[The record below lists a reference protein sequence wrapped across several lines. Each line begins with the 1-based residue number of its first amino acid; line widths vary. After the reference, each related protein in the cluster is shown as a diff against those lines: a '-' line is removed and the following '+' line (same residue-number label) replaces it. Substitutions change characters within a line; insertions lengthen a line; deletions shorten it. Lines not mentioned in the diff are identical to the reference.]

1 MKKAEEEQMMKKSG
15 NKMADMPMT
24 GLVLNI
30 SLPLMLSLL
39 IQSLYN
45 IVDSIF
51 VSRLGEAALTATS
64 VAYPVQLLMIAVGV
78 GTGVGVNAL
87 LSRSLGAKDEI
98 KIRQTAAI
106 GVMLAVISS
115 IVFMLLGIFFAGWF
129 AEQSA
134 DDAVIASYA
143 AQYLRVCMVISIGSL
158 LATMF
163 QRFLQASGDAFWSMI
178 SLIVGAVTNIILDPL
193 LIFGIGPFPRMEVT
207 GAAVATVIGQCMSA
221 AAGIILNRRFNP
233 GVTISFRDFRP
244 EWSTVKQI
252 YQVGLPTIVT
262 QAVGSVM
269 VAAINAILMP
279 VSSTAVAF
287 FGIYYKLQSFLF
299 MPMNGL
305 GQAAIPI
312 IGYSYG
318 AGRKDRIM
326 SAIRT
331 ALPIGAGTA
340 LFGTALFMVFPR
352 VFLSLFA
359 ASEEMMAIGVPALR
373 IISVS
378 FVLASVTMIL
388 GYAMSGLG
396 SGMVNMIGTI
406 LRQLVPLIPLFAL
419 AVRFLPFKSTWY
431 TIWISE
437 LCGCLYAVL
446 ASRNILKK
454 KGIC

>member
-1 MKKAEEEQMMKKSG
+1 MKQTG
-15 NKMADMPMT
+15 NKMSDMPMT
-24 GLVLNI
+24 GLVLNM
-30 SLPLMLSLL
+30 SLPLMASLL

-87 LSRSLGAKDEI
+87 LSRSLGAKDEE
-98 KIRQTAAI
+98 KIRQTAAT

-115 IVFMLLGIFFAGWF
+115 TVFMLLGIFFAGWF
-129 AEQSA
+129 ADRSA
-134 DDAVIASYA
+134 DDPVIASYA
-143 AQYLRVCMVISIGSL
+143 AQYLRICMIISIGSL

-178 SLIVGAVTNIILDPL
+178 SLVVGAVTNIVLDPL
-193 LIFGIGPFPRMEVT
+193 LIFGIGPFPRMEVA

-233 GVTISFRDFRP
+233 EVKVSFRNFRP
-244 EWSTVKQI
+244 ERLTIKQI
-252 YQVGLPTIVT
+252 YQVGLPTIIT

-318 AGRKDRIM
+318 AGRKDRII
-326 SAIRT
+326 SAIKT
-331 ALPIGAGTA
+331 TLPIGAGIG
-340 LFGTALFMVFPR
+340 LFGTSLFMTFPR
-352 VFLSLFA
+352 MFLNMFA
-359 ASEEMMAIGVPALR
+359 ASEDMMAIGVPALR

-378 FVLASVTMIL
+378 FVFASITMIL

-396 SGMVNMIGTI
+396 NGMVNMTGTI

-419 AVRFLPFKSTWY
+419 AVKYLSLGSAWY
-431 TIWISE
+431 AIWIAE
-437 LCGCLYAVL
+437 ICGCIYAVI
-446 ASRNILKK
+446 ASKSILKK
-454 KGIC
+454 KYII